1 MYVLWGWGCKDDVFV
16 IMKIIVKHFF
26 MHVGQFF
33 FSIQHYHFLIQ
44 LLDFFLY
51 YSNVLLIRKMSVKT

>member
-44 LLDFFLY
+44 LLDFFCIIVMFY
-51 YSNVLLIRKMSVKT
+51 